1 MPMSEFISM
10 VQTLSQQDGKRL
22 SGDVSAVVQD
32 QAGKGGAANQVRLS
46 RPLCLPTTR
55 ENGHML
61 DLVSYLP
68 PLPIDRVDRVVRVFL
83 VLFCMGG

>member
-1 MPMSEFISM
+1 M
-10 VQTLSQQDGKRL
+10 VQTFSLQDGKRL

-32 QAGKGGAANQVRLS
+32 QAGKGSPANQVRLS
-46 RPLCLPTTR
+46 MPLCLPTAR

-68 PLPIDRVDRVVRVFL
+68 PPPLDGVDRVMPDEE
-83 VLFCMGG
+83 MGICSI